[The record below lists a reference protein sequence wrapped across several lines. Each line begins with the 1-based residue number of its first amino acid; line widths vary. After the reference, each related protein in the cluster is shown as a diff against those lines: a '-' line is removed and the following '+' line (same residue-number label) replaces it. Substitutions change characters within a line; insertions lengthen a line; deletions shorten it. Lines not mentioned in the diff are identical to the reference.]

1 MASARL
7 SAIPHVAR
15 EYLMPKQPDPAE
27 IIDFLKSKGALI
39 RLRKS
44 GQVHTLDFSG
54 CEWKPDDQ
62 SLCQLETL
70 QSLEVLNCENAP
82 LTDAAIDSILRHP
95 SLKLMTLSGTRLSA
109 EGIKRLRQNLI
120 GCRIIA

>member
-1 MASARL
+1 
-7 SAIPHVAR
+7 
-15 EYLMPKQPDPAE
+15 MPKQPDPVE
-27 IIDFLKSKGALI
+27 IIDFLKSQGALI

-62 SLCQLETL
+62 SLRHFDVL
-70 QSLEVLNCENAP
+70 QSLEVLNCEKAP
-82 LTDAAIDSILRHP
+82 LTDAAIESILRHP
-95 SLKLMTLSGTRLSA
+95 GLKLMTLSGTGLSA